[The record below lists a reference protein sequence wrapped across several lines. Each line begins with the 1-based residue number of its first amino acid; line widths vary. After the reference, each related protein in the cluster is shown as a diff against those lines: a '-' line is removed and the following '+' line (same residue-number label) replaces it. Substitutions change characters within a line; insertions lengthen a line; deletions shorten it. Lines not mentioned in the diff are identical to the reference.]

1 MIFRNWRRKLNRYK
15 DKLKLNFNLKEKLM
29 SRKFWLNFFR
39 ISLILM
45 AIGVLAVVGLFVWYS
60 RDLPSPEKVVRR
72 DGYSSKLYDRNGN
85 ILYDIYDQGKRD
97 PVSFDKIPDYLK
109 QATIAVEDKDFY
121 KHKGFDPLTPFRII
135 KNFFYFGK
143 VTGGS
148 TLTQQLARTVLLTTD
163 RTVNRKIKELILS
176 IQIDAKYSKDEIL
189 RMYLNEVPYGG
200 ASWGVGPATEQYFN
214 KPLNELNLAECVIL
228 AGLPQLRKQYGAD
241 LNQLKTEIQKKLDSK
256 QIQKSEKP
264 TPAYSSG
271 GSKKPTS
278 PIFGLPKIGHLHPIT
293 QTERQLNDV
302 FLKLGFSL
310 YCGPEIVTDEF
321 NFKRLNV
328 PPNHPARDMQDSIY
342 IKEPEYLLRTQTS
355 TIESY
360 LLAQKNKDLP
370 IRAAF
375 AGSTFRNEKVN
386 RSNHF
391 VFHQYQAVVVD
402 KEVTIKD
409 LIGTMD
415 LMFKTLY
422 GPDVV
427 VRYRCKY
434 YPEVEPGV
442 GPDMQCFS
450 CHGSGCPLCKYAGW
464 IEMGGA
470 GMIHPKVLQMA
481 QINPKIWSGFAFGMG
496 LDRWTMAQKNIK
508 DIRTLMGGNLAYK
521 PNQP

>member
-1 MIFRNWRRKLNRYK
+1 MDQNLENIKNEYISKIDAITNDSQLESVRIEIF
-15 DKLKLNFNLKEKLM
+15 
-29 SRKFWLNFFR
+29 
-39 ISLILM
+39 
-45 AIGVLAVVGLFVWYS
+45 G
-60 RDLPSPEKVVRR
+60 
-72 DGYSSKLYDRNGN
+72 RNG
-85 ILYDIYDQGKRD
+85 
-97 PVSFDKIPDYLK
+97 KINDL
-109 QATIAVEDKDFY
+109 F
-121 KHKGFDPLTPFRII
+121 
-135 KNFFYFGK
+135 
-143 VTGGS
+143 S
-148 TLTQQLARTVLLTTD
+148 
-163 RTVNRKIKELILS
+163 KIKDILP
-176 IQIDAKYSKDEIL
+176 E
-189 RMYLNEVPYGG
+189 N
-200 ASWGVGPATEQYFN
+200 
-214 KPLNELNLAECVIL
+214 
-228 AGLPQLRKQYGAD
+228 RKQYGAD
-241 LNQLKTEIQKKLDSK
+241 LNQLKSELEEKLNNK
-256 QIQKSEKP
+256 QIKKTEKLKNEKL
-264 TPAYSSG
+264 TDS
-271 GSKKPTS
+271 
-278 PIFGLPKIGHLHPIT
+278 IFELPKIGHLHPIT

-310 YCGPEIVTDEF
+310 YSGPEIVTDEF

-328 PPNHPARDMQDSIY
+328 PANHPARDMQDSIY
-342 IKEPEYLLRTQTS
+342 IDQPEYLLRTQTS

-360 LLAQKNKDLP
+360 LLKTHSNNLP
-370 IRAAF
+370 IRTAF
-375 AGSTFRNEKVN
+375 PGSVFRNEKVN

-402 KEVTIKD
+402 KDITMKD

-450 CHGSGCPLCKYAGW
+450 CHGVGCPLCKFAGW

-470 GMIHPKVLQMA
+470 GMIHPKVLEMA
-481 QINPKIWSGFAFGMG
+481 GINPNIWTGFAFGMG